1 MYFWLKS
8 PVFNSNQG
16 ISERYWYYYRGPII
30 CGGNQ
35 LGEVSNDCYAL
46 YNDAVNSTSDQ
57 YQIDWWPTL
66 SMLEPRI
73 HAASVQILEA
83 GLTSQYNWWV
93 SGGQDKN
100 LDILK
105 STEIRWS
112 HYREVLRW
120 GVFNGARHNC
130 FSVDIF
136 FLISYTFDTSK
147 CASNYIISFEVY
159 DGFIGQKILKL
170 WRQENWPCGPNAA
183 QISIP
188 VP

>member
-1 MYFWLKS
+1 MQYYVKEVGHIFLSVKS

-112 HYREVLRW
+112 
-120 GVFNGARHNC
+120 NGTWAKGRDIHIECSKQFKWNSYIYVSGQNC
-130 FSVDIF
+130 PI
-136 FLISYTFDTSK
+136 
-147 CASNYIISFEVY
+147 
-159 DGFIGQKILKL
+159 
-170 WRQENWPCGPNAA
+170 WR
-183 QISIP
+183 
-188 VP
+188 